1 MCIHHPSRFSA
12 ANLATR
18 SVAAFLRSKYC
29 ITDRHP
35 ATPPPHAATQPQVS
49 KWLSHSLPQNTLL
62 ETVQDALLV
71 PKNDNHSSCIL
82 LNDWRIE
89 SRELLMFQ
97 GFDLCDIEYA
107 AVTVAENYTGP
118 ASSVLDIRISLETV
132 QQSLLSSCLE
142 KPLGPFVYVK
152 IYLSSRKHVAQTGSN
167 KPKSFVTAA
176 AASVSFTFSFNPCI
190 LALLISLW

>member
-1 MCIHHPSRFSA
+1 VCIHHPSRFSA
-12 ANLATR
+12 ADLATR

-49 KWLSHSLPQNTLL
+49 KWLSHSLPQNTFL
-62 ETVQDALLV
+62 ETVQDALLM
-71 PKNDNHSSCIL
+71 PKNDNHNSCIL

-97 GFDLCDIEYA
+97 GLDLCDIEYA

-118 ASSVLDIRISLETV
+118 ALSVLGIRISLETV

-142 KPLGPFVYVK
+142 KTSWTVR
-152 IYLSSRKHVAQTGSN
+152 ICEDLSIFEKTCCADRFK
-167 KPKSFVTAA
+167 
-176 AASVSFTFSFNPCI
+176 
-190 LALLISLW
+190 